1 MFVPATR
8 VLTISQMLTALE
20 TLLKPIKFFLF
31 VNLAQIMIF
40 QERRIRICTSLSAI
54 IKLPWMQEEIRETRV
69 VWSLRKLQ
77 SEDHML
83 KIA

>member
-1 MFVPATR
+1 MFVQATR
-8 VLTISQMLTALE
+8 VLIISQMLTALE

-40 QERRIRICTSLSAI
+40 QERRILICTSLSAI

-69 VWSLRKLQ
+69 VWFLRKLQ
-77 SEDHML
+77 
-83 KIA
+83 